1 MIIFNA
7 DLKFK
12 DFVKVDLSNDMVDK
26 WRHYGVHPSD
36 PFIKKAISK
45 VIDEKNDPEKYYEI
59 VAPYKDVIDLLSKK
73 IEEYNS
79 KINNEELERIK
90 QSYIVQRSQFTTLK
104 NEESKHARWKQL
116 FNAILFCQILNYA
129 RKHNLSSVKLTIEL
143 YNQLMSP
150 SVLTELVNKKL
161 LVQNIKEYIDSTTV
175 IYDRSIQLVAVR
187 TLLMAIDGNYLLFE

>member
-26 WRHYGVHPSD
+26 WRHYGVHPSA

-45 VIDEKNDPEKYYEI
+45 VIDEKNDSEKYYEI

-187 TLLMAIDGNYLLFE
+187 TLLMSIDGNYLLFE